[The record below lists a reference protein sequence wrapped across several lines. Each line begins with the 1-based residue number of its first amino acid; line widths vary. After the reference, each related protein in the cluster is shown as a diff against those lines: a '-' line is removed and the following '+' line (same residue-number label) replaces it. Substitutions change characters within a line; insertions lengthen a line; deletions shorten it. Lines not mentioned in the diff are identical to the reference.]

1 MADNALDTAAQQS
14 AAPVAR
20 GPGHRSPASPPGS
33 DTTPPVRGAATDP
46 AGDAAARGGP
56 GGGGVG
62 GAPGGAAVGGAP
74 GGVAVGGAPGATGG
88 ERPTPGAASRRPRLG
103 RRLVRTA
110 GALWRPAL
118 VLAAIFAAWW
128 FVAAQ
133 EYVPNYLVP
142 TPGQVWD
149 TMTGQWAT
157 LAHHSLITLYET
169 VIGFVLASILG
180 LVTAV
185 GIAYSRSLDKAL
197 YPIVLFAQVIPK
209 IAVAPLLVVWFGL
222 GLAPKII
229 LAVLIA
235 FFPVVI
241 SGVAGLRSTDP
252 ELLDLSATMGASPW
266 QTFRKIRFPNALPHL
281 MAGLKVA
288 VTLAV
293 TGAVVGE
300 FVGAS
305 EGLGYVLLLANGN
318 LDAPLL
324 FADLILMSAIGIVL
338 FVLVEAAE
346 ALLIPWHASRRA
358 AVSLTTS

>member
-1 MADNALDTAAQQS
+1 MTDNALDTGGRGPAPTVTGAPEP
-14 AAPVAR
+14 AEAPDRNEAPERTAPVVAVPGDGGDR
-20 GPGHRSPASPPGS
+20 PAGPGR
-33 DTTPPVRGAATDP
+33 
-46 AGDAAARGGP
+46 
-56 GGGGVG
+56 
-62 GAPGGAAVGGAP
+62 
-74 GGVAVGGAPGATGG
+74 
-88 ERPTPGAASRRPRLG
+88 G
-103 RRLVRTA
+103 RRLA
-110 GALWRPAL
+110 GLADAMWRPTL
-118 VLAAIFAAWW
+118 VLAAVFAAWW
-128 FVAAQ
+128 FVAAR

-142 TPGQVWD
+142 TPGQVWA
-149 TMTGQWAT
+149 TMTGQWPELVRHTAV
-157 LAHHSLITLYET
+157 TLYET
-169 VIGFVLASILG
+169 VLGFVLAAVLG
-180 LVTAV
+180 LATAV
-185 GIAYSRSLDKAL
+185 AIAYSRTLDKAL

-209 IAVAPLLVVWFGL
+209 IAIAPLLVVWFGL

-252 ELLDLSATMGASPW
+252 ELLDLSATMGAGPW
-266 QTFRKIRFPNALPHL
+266 RTFRKIRFPNALPQL

-293 TGAVVGE
+293 VGAVVGE

-324 FADLILMSAIGIVL
+324 FADLILMSTIGIVL
-338 FVLVEAAE
+338 FVLVEIAE

-358 AVSLTTS
+358 GVPLTTS